1 MVIHHPL
8 TPYPGHLGLFCR
20 LCQMVLTFL
29 SLHLYKSDTKSCKYS
44 KHNTYKHTN
53 IQLIIYQLMVIYHPL
68 TPFPGPLGLLCRLCQ
83 MVLTFLSLHLYKS
96 DTKSCKYLKHNTY
109 KHTNIQLIIYQLM
122 VIYHPLTQSPGHL
135 GLFCR
140 LWQMVLTFSGPTF
153 PSFRPVH

>member
-1 MVIHHPL
+1 MLFMGYGCTPRHIKSGTVLGYLMVIHHPL
-8 TPYPGHLGLFCR
+8 T
-20 LCQMVLTFL
+20 
-29 SLHLYKSDTKSCKYS
+29 SS
-44 KHNTYKHTN
+44 
-53 IQLIIYQLMVIYHPL
+53 
-68 TPFPGPLGLLCRLCQ
+68 PGPLGLFCRLCQ

-122 VIYHPLTQSPGHL
+122 VIYHPLTPFPGHL

-140 LWQMVLTFSGPTF
+140 LCQMVLTFSGPTF